1 MATRLVYAGA
11 LAVAVLAAAA
21 VVACSGSDGLKVA
34 LAYDVG
40 GRGDKSFNDAAAAG
54 LDRVRA
60 ELGGRVGQARELAAR
75 ENESENDK
83 YDRLKLLCGAGFD
96 VVVAVGYEYAGADP
110 EAGPLARAAKEC
122 GQTRFAIVDDARVRA
137 PNVASLV
144 FADEQGSFLVGAA
157 AGLKSRTGRVG
168 FVGGCDNVVIGRFE
182 AGYRAGVREVRPG
195 ATVTATYL
203 SPDRLPCP
211 GFSDPDA
218 GKRAA
223 DNLYGGGT
231 DVVFQ
236 AAGGSGL
243 GVFQAANESPGSR
256 MAIGV
261 DSDQYQTVPPPLRD
275 TILTSMV
282 KHVDTAVFDVVRSV
296 VDNRFSAGEHR
307 YDLASGG
314 VGYATSGGRVD
325 DISAQLE
332 GYKEKIISGSVVV
345 PTAVG

>member
-11 LAVAVLAAAA
+11 LAVAVLAATALA
-21 VVACSGSDGLKVA
+21 ACSDSDGLKVA

-60 ELGGRVGQARELAAR
+60 ELRGRVSQVRELDAR
-75 ENESENDK
+75 DDESENDK

-96 VVVAVGYEYAGADP
+96 VVVAVGYEYAGTDP
-110 EAGPLARAAKEC
+110 ETGPLARAAKEC
-122 GQTRFAIVDDARVRA
+122 GKTRFAIVDDARVRA
-137 PNVASLV
+137 PNVAGLV

-168 FVGGCDNVVIGRFE
+168 FVGGCDNAVIGRFE
-182 AGYRAGVREVRPG
+182 AGYRAGVRAVRPD
-195 ATVTATYL
+195 ATIAATYL
-203 SPDRLPCP
+203 SPDKLPCP
-211 GFSDPDA
+211 GFSDPGHAREVAED
-218 GKRAA
+218 
-223 DNLYGGGT
+223 LYGDGA
-231 DVVFQ
+231 DVVFH

-243 GVFQAANESPGSR
+243 GVFEAAGESPLSR

-261 DSDQYQTVPPPLRD
+261 DSDQYQTVSPPLRD

-282 KHVDTAVFDVVRSV
+282 KHVDTAVFDVVKSV

-307 YDLASGG
+307 FDLASGG

-345 PTAVG
+345 PTAIG

>member
-1 MATRLVYAGA
+1 VATRLVYAGA
-11 LAVAVLAAAA
+11 LAVAVLAATALA
-21 VVACSGSDGLKVA
+21 ACSHPGRLKVA
-34 LAYDVG
+34 LAYNVG

-60 ELGGRVGQARELAAR
+60 ELGARVSQVRELSAR
-75 ENESENDK
+75 NNESENDK

-96 VVVAVGYEYAGADP
+96 VVIAVGYEYAGVDP
-110 EAGPLARAAKEC
+110 RTGPLAQAAKEC
-122 GQTRFAIVDDARVRA
+122 GKTRFAIVDDARVQA
-137 PNVASLV
+137 PNVAGLV

-168 FVGGCDNVVIGRFE
+168 FVGGCDNAVIGRFE
-182 AGYRAGVREVRPG
+182 AGYRAGVREVRPD
-195 ATVTATYL
+195 ATITTTYL

-211 GFSDPDA
+211 GFSDVEGA
-218 GKRAA
+218 KKAA
-223 DNLYGGGT
+223 QDLYDGGA
-231 DVVFQ
+231 DVVFH

-243 GVFQAANESPGSR
+243 GVFEAAGESPGSR

-296 VDNRFSAGEHR
+296 VDNRFAAGEHR
-307 YDLASGG
+307 FDLASGG

-325 DISAQLE
+325 DISAKLE
-332 GYKEKIISGSVVV
+332 GYKEKIIIGSVEV
-345 PTAVG
+345 PSRVG